1 MGGRSEAGETD
12 RAEMASQT
20 AVSGADRRGP
30 EVGESLGRVP
40 DFFVVGHQK
49 CGTTALYYM
58 LRDHPQIFL
67 SEYKE
72 PRFFAP
78 ELRPPLKH
86 EAPDRPQTLASYLAL
101 FANADAGQLIGDTSP
116 QYIRSAT
123 AAARIAALQ
132 PSARIIAI
140 LREPASY
147 LRSYHMEMVINHVE
161 PEKDF
166 RKAIELEPERR
177 RAAASDGSFLPP
189 QFLYSEHVRYVEQLR
204 RFEAE
209 FPREQMHL
217 IVYDDFRRDNDG
229 TVRAVQRF
237 LGVDD
242 TIPLQPIRTSPNE
255 AVRSLRLHK
264 LRGAVGAADAEVGSA
279 GMLART
285 LSTITPRRVRGG
297 ALAGFVRRL
306 AYAPPTPV
314 DEPYV
319 RELRSCFKPEV
330 VALSEYLDRDLVKLW
345 GYEQL
350 D

>member
-1 MGGRSEAGETD
+1 MGGRPQAGETD
-12 RAEMASQT
+12 RAEAAT
-20 AVSGADRRGP
+20 RAAVSDAEGQGSQAN
-30 EVGESLGRVP
+30 ESPGRVP
-40 DFFVVGHQK
+40 DFFVIGHQK
-49 CGTTALYYM
+49 CGTTALYHM

-78 ELRPPLKH
+78 ELRPPRAH
-86 EAPDRPQTLASYLAL
+86 ETPDRPQTLAGYQAL
-101 FANADAGQLIGDTSP
+101 FAGAEAGQLIGDTSP
-116 QYIRSAT
+116 QYIRSPT
-123 AAARIAALQ
+123 AAARIATLR
-132 PSARIIAI
+132 PNARIIAI
-140 LREPASY
+140 LREPAGY

-177 RAAASDGSFLPP
+177 RAAAADGSFLPP

-204 RFEAE
+204 RFEAR
-209 FPREQMHL
+209 FSREQMHL
-217 IVYDDFRRDNDG
+217 IVYDDFRRDNEG

-242 TIPLQPIRTSPNE
+242 TVPLQPVRTSPNE

-264 LRGAVGAADAEVGSA
+264 LRGAVGAADAGAGSA
-279 GMLART
+279 GVLART
-285 LSTITPRRVRGG
+285 LSGVTPRWVRGG
-297 ALAGFVRRL
+297 ALAGAVRRL
-306 AYAPPTPV
+306 AYAPPKPV
-314 DEPYV
+314 EEPFL
-319 RELRSCFKPEV
+319 RELRRRFEPEV
-330 VALSEYLDRDLVKLW
+330 VALSEYLDRDLVELW

>member
-1 MGGRSEAGETD
+1 MGGRPQAGETD
-12 RAEMASQT
+12 RAETATQT
-20 AVSGADRRGP
+20 AVSGADRHGP
-30 EVGESLGRVP
+30 EADESRGRVP

-78 ELRPPLKH
+78 ELRPALQH
-86 EAPDRPQTLASYLAL
+86 ETPDRPQTLAGYLAL
-101 FANADAGQLIGDTSP
+101 FADADAGQLIGDTSP
-116 QYIRSAT
+116 QYIRSPT
-123 AAARIAALQ
+123 AAARIAALR
-132 PSARIIAI
+132 PGARIIAI
-140 LREPASY
+140 LREPVSY

-177 RAAASDGSFLPP
+177 RAAAADGSFLAP
-189 QFLYSEHVRYVEQLR
+189 QLLYSEHVRYVEQLR

-209 FPREQMHL
+209 FARDQMHL

-242 TIPLQPIRTSPNE
+242 TVALQPVQTSPNE
-255 AVRSLRLHK
+255 AVRSLRLHQ
-264 LRGAVGAADAEVGSA
+264 LRGAVGAADADAGSA

-285 LSTITPRRVRGG
+285 LSAIAPRRVRG
-297 ALAGFVRRL
+297 AFAGVVRRL
-306 AYAPPTPV
+306 AYAPRAPV
-314 DEPYV
+314 DEPFE
-319 RELRSCFKPEV
+319 RELRRRFKGEV
-330 VALSEYLDRDLVKLW
+330 VALSDYLDRDLVKLW

>member
-1 MGGRSEAGETD
+1 MGARPQAGETD
-12 RAEMASQT
+12 RAETATQA
-20 AVSGADRRGP
+20 AVSDADGQGP
-30 EVGESLGRVP
+30 QAGESPGRVP
-40 DFFVVGHQK
+40 NFFVIGHQK

-86 EAPDRPQTLASYLAL
+86 ETPDRPQTLAGYLAL
-101 FANADAGQLIGDTSP
+101 FAGAEAGQLIGDTSP
-116 QYIRSAT
+116 QYIRSPT
-123 AAARIAALQ
+123 AAARIAALR

-166 RKAIELEPERR
+166 RKALELEPERR
-177 RAAASDGSFLPP
+177 RAAAADGSFLPP

-204 RFEAE
+204 RFEAQ

-217 IVYDDFRRDNDG
+217 IVYDDFRRDNDA

-242 TIPLQPIRTSPNE
+242 TVPLQPVQTSPNE

-264 LRGAVGAADAEVGSA
+264 LRASVGAADAGAGSA
-279 GMLART
+279 GVIART
-285 LSTITPRRVRGG
+285 LSAVTPRRVRSG
-297 ALAGFVRRL
+297 ALAGVVRRL
-306 AYAPPTPV
+306 AYVSPAPV
-314 DEPYV
+314 DEPFV
-319 RELRSCFKPEV
+319 RELRRRFKPEV
-330 VALSEYLDRDLVKLW
+330 VALSEYLDRDLVELW